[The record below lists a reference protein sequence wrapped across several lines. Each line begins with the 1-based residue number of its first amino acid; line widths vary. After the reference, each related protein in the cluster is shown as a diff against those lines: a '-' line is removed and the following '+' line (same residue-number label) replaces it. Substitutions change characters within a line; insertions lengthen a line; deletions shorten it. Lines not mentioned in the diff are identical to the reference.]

1 MYIVRKFEKEK
12 EDKTMNNTRI
22 LYGNTL
28 LYKGVNLINIDRSYD
43 ALYWC
48 CRHCMEKTDSVI
60 LKSGEKLDI
69 YRNDKRGLACAI
81 PV

>member
-1 MYIVRKFEKEK
+1 
-12 EDKTMNNTRI
+12 MNNTRI

-28 LYKGVNLINIDRSYD
+28 LYKGVNLINVDRSRD

-48 CRHCMEKTDSVI
+48 CRHGMEKVDSIV
-60 LKSGEKLDI
+60 LESGEKLDI

>member
-1 MYIVRKFEKEK
+1 
-12 EDKTMNNTRI
+12 MNNTRI

-28 LYKGVNLINIDRSYD
+28 LYKGVNLINVDRSCD

-48 CRHCMEKTDSVI
+48 GRHCMEKTDSII
-60 LKSGEKLDI
+60 LESGEKLDI